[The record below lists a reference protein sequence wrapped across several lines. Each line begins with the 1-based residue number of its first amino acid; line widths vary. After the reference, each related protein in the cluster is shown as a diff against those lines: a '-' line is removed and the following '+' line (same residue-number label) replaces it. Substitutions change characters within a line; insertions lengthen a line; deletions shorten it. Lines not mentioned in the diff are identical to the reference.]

1 MKIKMGLI
9 LVLIC
14 NYSYAQDQTST
25 TTPIESTIPKNWSVS
40 INFESASFNYKE
52 PGVMNENGVLNGVS
66 GQIQYIE
73 NSNLWFMG
81 NGTYLSGSAEY
92 NGSLQDEKKTPIK
105 AMDNYRI
112 LDVAGKG
119 LLLTDLSVNNK
130 VSLFFGFGR
139 RITEDLD
146 DASPNDYYRKH
157 IYNYYSLGMHVFIPH
172 DDLTA
177 SVIQAGID
185 TMFSG
190 TTQTKLSDVDS
201 SYPDFDLKFNGGNA
215 LNLEWQLSRVYNGLN
230 LFAGLAY
237 KKWNVNRSDVATVEF
252 RGETAYFVEPKN
264 ETSTVA
270 FKFGTQF

>member
-1 MKIKMGLI
+1 MKFKIGI
-9 LVLIC
+9 ITILIC
-14 NYSYAQDQTST
+14 SNSYAQEQISTST
-25 TTPIESTIPKNWSVS
+25 LIESTPPKNWSVS
-40 INFESASFNYKE
+40 ANLESASFNYKE

-66 GQIQYIE
+66 GQVQYFE
-73 NSNLWFMG
+73 NSTLWFMG

-105 AMDNYRI
+105 STDNYKV
-112 LDVAGKG
+112 LDIAAKA
-119 LLLTDLSVNNK
+119 LLITDLAVDNK
-130 VSLFFGFGR
+130 VSLFLGLGR

-157 IYNYYSLGMHVFIPH
+157 IYNYYSLGVHVVVPH
-172 DDLTA
+172 DELTA

-190 TTQTKLSDVDS
+190 TTETKLSDVDS
-201 SYPDFDLKFNGGNA
+201 SYPDINLKFNGGNA
-215 LNLEWQLSRVYNGLN
+215 LNFEWQLSRIYNGLN

-237 KKWNVNRSDVATVEF
+237 KKWTLARSDVATVEF

-264 ETSTVA
+264 ETSTIA
-270 FKFGTQF
+270 FKLGAQF